1 MKQMQQEMVLV
12 KESVQR
18 IETEVQE
25 ANIML
30 RDLLREIQRHRE
42 E

>member
-1 MKQMQQEMVLV
+1 MQQEMVLL

-18 IETEVQE
+18 IEAKVRE
-25 ANIML
+25 ANVTL
-30 RDLLREIQRHRE
+30 KDLLHEIQWQRE

>member
-1 MKQMQQEMVLV
+1 MQQEMVLL

-18 IETEVQE
+18 IEAEVRE
-25 ANIML
+25 ANVTL
-30 RDLLREIQRHRE
+30 KDLLHEIQWQRE

>member
-1 MKQMQQEMVLV
+1 MQAQQEMILL

-18 IETEVQE
+18 IEAEVRE
-25 ANIML
+25 ANVTL
-30 RDLLREIQRHRE
+30 KDLLHEIQWQRE